1 MKTFYS
7 SILLLL
13 LFIISCNPL
22 QEELILPDGELKSSE
37 MFIPGADAETG
48 DMNTQADRSFPCRM
62 RGVMFPAPPDW
73 ECRVLIELE
82 TGHLI
87 NPVNIEDYF
96 SGEVENPVL
105 VKVSF
110 IQLQNSPNRCGR
122 AIPVQLT
129 CLTRDSRTQATI
141 PGREN

>member
-22 QEELILPDGELKSSE
+22 QEELILPDGELQSSE
-37 MFIPGADAETG
+37 LFSPGIDAETG
-48 DMNTQADRSFPCRM
+48 EAGIQADRTFPCRM
-62 RGVMFPAPPDW
+62 RGVMFAAPTDW

-96 SGEVENPVL
+96 SGDLNHPQL

-110 IQLQNSPNRCGR
+110 IQLENSPNRCGR
-122 AIPVQLT
+122 TIPVRLT
-129 CLTRDSRTQATI
+129 CLTRDSRAPQTL
-141 PGREN
+141 PGREE